1 LHIGHR
7 SLHQK
12 RARPPCPNPELGY
25 EHFKQPR
32 LDHSQPSISIPR
44 GGEAERDILITQDEW
59 PAEAGDSNR
68 DPEVSTLP
76 HAQNDV
82 D

>member
-1 LHIGHR
+1 MHLGHR

-12 RARPPCPNPELGY
+12 HARPPYPNPELGY

-44 GGEAERDILITQDEW
+44 GGEAEREPRGGEAERDILI
-59 PAEAGDSNR
+59 
-68 DPEVSTLP
+68 
-76 HAQNDV
+76 NDHSR
-82 D
+82 